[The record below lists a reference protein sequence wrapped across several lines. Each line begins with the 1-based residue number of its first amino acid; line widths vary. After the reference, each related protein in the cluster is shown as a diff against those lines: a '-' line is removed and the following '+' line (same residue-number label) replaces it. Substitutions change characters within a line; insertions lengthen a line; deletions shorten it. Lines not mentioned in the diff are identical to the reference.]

1 MNAIALLLYT
11 RRIAHGRRAEARTAD
26 AGQTPAGRALPPSV
40 RRRFAFM
47 PKRFRRAPL
56 SRAFPADHCAPAPLS
71 GYFSPIHGTLV
82 PLPVPRLTYTPISR
96 RGRFKRAPLSRAFP
110 ADHCILAPLSGYFSP
125 IHGTLVPLPVPRL
138 TYTPISRRGRFKRAP
153 LSRAFP
159 ADYCILA
166 PLSGYFSPIHGTLVP
181 LPVPRPSART
191 EGMKTARPRSLKI
204 RPVFRAFLP
213 HLR

>member
-71 GYFSPIHGTLV
+71 GYFSPIHDTLV
-82 PLPVPRLTYTPISR
+82 PLPVPRLTCTPISRRGRFKHAPLSDVFPADRRASAPLSDYFSPIHGALVPLPVPRPSCARPR

-110 ADHCILAPLSGYFSP
+110 ADHCAPAL
-125 IHGTLVPLPVPRL
+125 
-138 TYTPISRRGRFKRAP
+138 
-153 LSRAFP
+153 
-159 ADYCILA
+159 
-166 PLSGYFSPIHGTLVP
+166 LSGYFSPIHGTLVP